1 MGRSESLYIT
11 YGIEAEKKIRSQ
23 IKPLKMTPN
32 HSIFLFLFIFQLD
45 RQNPGIVS
53 PLDRQNAEQVIIS
66 FRKTPSPYIICR
78 HILEKSAVDM
88 LLFEAADVIKK
99 ALIFEWDSLQEQ
111 DRMDIR
117 QYLLNY
123 VLQRELQPY
132 VREKI
137 LQAIAIIIKRKSV
150 TDAGQ
155 ETRFILDEM
164 AKLLSTAPAEQKL
177 LVCRVLAAILQEY
190 LITVK
195 SDDKG
200 LTFGDHFKVKKTF
213 EMNNLRKIFEM
224 AFVCLDELMQTLNR
238 ENRMLDADA
247 HLLLELLTILEQ
259 ILMWGYVSPS
269 LPKRLIGLFEGIS
282 KTDQT
287 PSLRLNV
294 NWGPVILNPRV
305 IEVFFGVYWKV
316 REIPEL
322 QRVTLIC
329 LVQLSTLNGAVF
341 TSTHARKEYV
351 TAYMTKFL
359 QFLMSTTV
367 KPCEALSIATTFR
380 KVLLYHINACTTLM
394 PEVQH
399 SMLQQMFQI
408 TRMFAEGSAQE
419 QNVSVFFSFFFQFLG
434 KSPIGNGGIFQ

>member
-1 MGRSESLYIT
+1 MAPEICGNSFPFFSC
-11 YGIEAEKKIRSQ
+11 KNSQ
-23 IKPLKMTPN
+23 I
-32 HSIFLFLFIFQLD
+32 
-45 RQNPGIVS
+45 PGVVS
-53 PLDRQNAEQVIIS
+53 PVDRQNAEQVIIS

-78 HILEKSAVDM
+78 QILEKSSVDM
-88 LLFEAADVIKK
+88 LLFEAADVIKR

-111 DRMDIR
+111 DRLDIR

-155 ETRFILDEM
+155 ETRYILDEM
-164 AKLLSTAPAEQKL
+164 AKLMSTAPAEQKL

-213 EMNNLRKIFEM
+213 EMIHLRKIFEM
-224 AFVCLDELMQTLNR
+224 AFVCLEELMQTLNLESR
-238 ENRMLDADA
+238 VPDADA

-287 PSLRLNV
+287 PSLRLNST
-294 NWGPVILNPRV
+294 WEQVILNPRV
-305 IEVFFGVYWKV
+305 LEIFFGVYWKV

-322 QRVTLIC
+322 QRVTLTC

-341 TSTHARKEYV
+341 RNTQARKEYV

-367 KPCEALSIATTFR
+367 KACEALSVATTFR
-380 KVLLYHINACTTLM
+380 KVLLYHVNTCTTLM
-394 PEVQH
+394 PEVQQ

-408 TRMFAEGSAQE
+408 TCLFAEGSAQE
-419 QNVSVFFSFFFQFLG
+419 QNVSVLCFSCG
-434 KSPIGNGGIFQ
+434 HTYI